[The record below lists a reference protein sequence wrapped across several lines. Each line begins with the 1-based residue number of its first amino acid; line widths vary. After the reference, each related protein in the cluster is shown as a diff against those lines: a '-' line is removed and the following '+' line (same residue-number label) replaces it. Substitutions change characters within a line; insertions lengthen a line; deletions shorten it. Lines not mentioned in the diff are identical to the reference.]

1 MVSRLSVSKPLWLK
15 SWHCGWWHC
24 GRMMV
29 IGGCLLTFPCVNP
42 IQLGPRPF
50 NSSPQCEKSS
60 VQLYII
66 KFQVKFLKINQAVDP
81 IDLLKSPC
89 KRLNLGRFEFCPIV
103 FILSRNTSVK
113 SKVFTGRGQSGADS
127 PVSRPSSRVRT
138 SLVPQKTE
146 GDWGI
151 WLS

>member
-1 MVSRLSVSKPLWLK
+1 M
-15 SWHCGWWHC
+15 
-24 GRMMV
+24 
-29 IGGCLLTFPCVNP
+29 
-42 IQLGPRPF
+42 
-50 NSSPQCEKSS
+50 
-60 VQLYII
+60 
-66 KFQVKFLKINQAVDP
+66 KINQAVDP
-81 IDLLKSPC
+81 IDILQSSC

-151 WLS
+151 